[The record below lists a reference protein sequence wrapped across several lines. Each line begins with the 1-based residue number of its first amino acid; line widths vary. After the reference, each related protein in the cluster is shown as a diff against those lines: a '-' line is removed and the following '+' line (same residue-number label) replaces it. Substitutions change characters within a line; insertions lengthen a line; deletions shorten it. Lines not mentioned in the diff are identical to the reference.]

1 MRKPTVI
8 CGGQDKHLS
17 FAPLAEALCAG
28 AAAVILTGEAREQI
42 RTALYACPDFSPT
55 ALPVR
60 VIPDWDEAMETAC
73 REAIP
78 GDTVLLSPA
87 CTSFDAFR
95 NFAERGER
103 FRTIVRQVTGTGTG
117 KANL

>member
-1 MRKPTVI
+1 M
-8 CGGQDKHLS
+8 
-17 FAPLAEALCAG
+17 
-28 AAAVILTGEAREQI
+28 
-42 RTALYACPDFSPT
+42 
-55 ALPVR
+55 
-60 VIPDWDEAMETAC
+60 IPDWDEAMETAC

-117 KANL
+117 KGNL